1 LIKVLIVDDSAV
13 VRKRLS
19 RELSKDASIEV
30 VGTALDPYIAR
41 DKIVRLSPDVVTL
54 DLEMPRMDGLT
65 FLEKL
70 MTYHPLP
77 VVVVSSLTSKG
88 SDAAIRA
95 LELGAVEVLKKPGS
109 SYTVDE
115 ISLQIIEKIKA
126 AAQVDMAKLL
136 NIKEKTSVKRKPAP
150 KLVHTTQKI
159 TAIGASTGGTEAI
172 KELLLGFPANG
183 PGTMI
188 VQHMPE
194 GFTHSFAE
202 RLNNMCAMEVR
213 EARDG
218 DGMHSGLA
226 LISPGNKHMV
236 LRKSGAR
243 YFVKVKDG
251 PMVHHQ
257 RPSVDV
263 LFNSVAKHAGKN
275 AVGVILTGM
284 GADGAS
290 GMKAMRDAGAETIAQ
305 DERSCIV
312 FGMPKAAIDRGGVTH
327 IVPLTQIAPKVM
339 GMLKKMAQ

>member
-19 RELSKDASIEV
+19 RELSRDASIEV

-41 DKIVRLSPDVVTL
+41 DKIIRLSPDVITL

-65 FLEKL
+65 FLERL
-70 MTYHPLP
+70 MRHHPLP
-77 VVVVSSLTSKG
+77 VVVVSSLTPNG
-88 SDAAIRA
+88 SDTAIKA
-95 LELGAVEVLKKPGS
+95 LELGAVEVLKKPGL
-109 SYTVDE
+109 SYTVEE
-115 ISLQIIEKIKA
+115 ISPQIVEKVKA
-126 AAQVDMAKLL
+126 AAQVDMKKLL
-136 NIKEKTSVKRKPAP
+136 NMKAKTNVKRKSAP
-150 KLVHTTQKI
+150 ELVHTTQKI

-172 KELLLGFPANG
+172 RELLLGFPANG

-202 RLNNMCAMEVR
+202 RLNSICAMEVR

-218 DGMHSGLA
+218 DGLRSGLA

-243 YFVKVKDG
+243 YYIKIKDG

-263 LFNSVAKHAGKN
+263 LFNSVAKHAGRN

-284 GADGAS
+284 GTDGAS
-290 GMKAMRDAGAETIAQ
+290 GMKAMRDARAVTIAQ

-312 FGMPKAAIDRGGVTH
+312 FGMPKAAIELGGVAH
-327 IVPLTQIAPKVM
+327 VIPLTDIAPKVM
-339 GMLKKMAQ
+339 GMLKKMT

>member
-13 VRKRLS
+13 VRNRLS
-19 RELSKDASIEV
+19 KELSKDASIKV

-41 DKIVRLSPDVVTL
+41 DKIVKLSPDVITL

-70 MTYHPLP
+70 MKHHPIP
-77 VVVVSSLTSKG
+77 VVVVSSLTLKG

-95 LELGAVEVLKKPGS
+95 LELGAVEVLKKPGLS
-109 SYTVDE
+109 NTIEE
-115 ISLQIIEKIKA
+115 ISLQIVEKVKA
-126 AAQVDMAKLL
+126 AAQVDMATHL
-136 NIKEKTSVKRKPAP
+136 NIKARTSAKRKPAP

-202 RLNNMCAMEVR
+202 RLNDMCAMEVR

-218 DGMHSGLA
+218 DGIHSGLA
-226 LISPGNKHMV
+226 LISPGNSHMV

-243 YFVKVKDG
+243 YYVKIKDG
-251 PMVHHQ
+251 PLVHHQ

-263 LFNSVAKHAGKN
+263 LFNSVAKHAGRN

-290 GMKAMRDAGAETIAQ
+290 GMRAMRDAGAVTIAQ

-312 FGMPKAAIDRGGVTH
+312 FGMPKAAIDLGGVTH
-327 IVPLTQIAPKVM
+327 VVPLTHIAPEIM
-339 GMLKKMAQ
+339 GILKKMTP

>member
-1 LIKVLIVDDSAV
+1 MIKVLIVDDSAV

-19 RELSKDASIEV
+19 RELSKDASIKV

-41 DKIVRLSPDVVTL
+41 EKIVRLSPDVITL

-70 MTYHPLP
+70 MKYHPLP
-77 VVVVSSLTSKG
+77 VVVVSSLSSK
-88 SDAAIRA
+88 SSEAAIRA
-95 LELGAVEVLKKPGS
+95 LELGAVEVIKKPGS
-109 SYTVDE
+109 SDTIEE
-115 ISLQIIEKIKA
+115 ISLQLVEKVKA
-126 AAQVDMAKLL
+126 AAQVDMEKLF
-136 NIKEKTSVKRKPAP
+136 NIRARTSVKRKPAP
-150 KLVHTTQKI
+150 KLVHATQNFV
-159 TAIGASTGGTEAI
+159 AIGASTGGTEAI
-172 KELLLGFPANG
+172 KEILLGFPANG

-202 RLNNMCAMEVR
+202 RLNSMCAMEVR

-218 DGMHSGLA
+218 ESIYSGLV
-226 LISPGNKHMV
+226 LVSPGDKHMV

-243 YFVKVKDG
+243 YYARIKDG

-263 LFNSVAKHAGKN
+263 LFNSVAKYAGRN

-290 GMKAMRDAGAETIAQ
+290 GMRAMRDAGAITIAQ

-312 FGMPKAAIDRGGVTH
+312 FGMPKAAIEQGGVTH
-327 IVPLTQIAPKVM
+327 VVSLTDMAPRVM
-339 GMLKKMAQ
+339 AALKKMT

>member
-1 LIKVLIVDDSAV
+1 MIKVLIVDDSAV

-19 RELSKDASIEV
+19 TELSKDASIKV
-30 VGTALDPYIAR
+30 VGTALDPYVAR
-41 DKIVRLSPDVVTL
+41 EKIVRLSPDVITL

-70 MTYHPLP
+70 MRFHPLP
-77 VVVVSSLTSKG
+77 VVVVSSLTRKG

-95 LELGAVEVLKKPGS
+95 LELGAVQVLKKPGS
-109 SYTVDE
+109 AYT
-115 ISLQIIEKIKA
+115 IEKISHEIAETVKA
-126 AAQVDMAKLL
+126 AAQVDMEKVIDLKAK
-136 NIKEKTSVKRKPAP
+136 TGARKKQVQ
-150 KLVHTTQKI
+150 KLVHTTEKI
-159 TAIGASTGGTEAI
+159 AAIGASTGGTEAI
-172 KELLLGFPANG
+172 KEVLHGFPANG
-183 PGTMI
+183 PGAMI

-194 GFTHSFAE
+194 GFTRSFAE
-202 RLNNMCAMEVR
+202 RLDGMCAMEVR

-218 DGMHSGLA
+218 DSIRSGLA

-243 YFVKVKDG
+243 YFVRIKEG

-263 LFNSVAKHAGKN
+263 LFNSVAKYAGKN

-290 GMKAMRDAGAETIAQ
+290 GMKAMRDAGAVTIAQ
-305 DERSCIV
+305 DERTCIV
-312 FGMPKAAIDRGGVTH
+312 FGMPRAAIEWEGVMH
-327 IVPLTQIAPKVM
+327 VFPLQDIAAEILDMV
-339 GMLKKMAQ
+339 KKMG

>member
-13 VRKRLS
+13 VRNRLS
-19 RELSKDASIEV
+19 KELSKDASIKV

-41 DKIVRLSPDVVTL
+41 DKIVKLSPDVITL

-70 MTYHPLP
+70 MRYHPLP
-77 VVVVSSLTSKG
+77 VVVVSSLTSRG
-88 SDAAIRA
+88 GDAAIRA

-109 SYTVDE
+109 SYTIEE
-115 ISLQIIEKIKA
+115 ISLQIVEKVKA
-126 AAQVDMAKLL
+126 AAQVDMKKLINL
-136 NIKEKTSVKRKPAP
+136 KAKTSARKKSVP

-202 RLNNMCAMEVR
+202 RLNGLCAMEIR
-213 EARDG
+213 EAKDG

-243 YFVKVKDG
+243 YFIRVKDG

-263 LFNSVAKHAGKN
+263 LFNSVAKYAGRN

-290 GMKAMRDAGAETIAQ
+290 GMRAMRDAGAVTIAQ

-312 FGMPKAAIDRGGVTH
+312 FGMPKAAIDQGGVAH
-327 IVPLTQIAPKVM
+327 VVPLTDIAPKVM
-339 GMLKKMAQ
+339 GMLKKMT